1 MKLLVSVAIY
11 IDRNCW
17 GGLALLAREA
27 FAVAGTLHARSA
39 DLDASA
45 HFQVRLVGRTRA
57 PVRSFTGP
65 LLAPDCTLAA
75 AQRPQI
81 IVVPPFFFSDEERK
95 PVPAPVRRWLVDA
108 YDHGAV
114 LVCMAS
120 GVRLLAETGLLDGH
134 EVTGN
139 PSDQRVF
146 ASHYPRIRFT
156 PETPLVID
164 GRLIS
169 AASINPC
176 MDAISY
182 LVGQHMGEG
191 AARKFSRYTNS
202 VVHPTYERMAM
213 KNAPHKQHADQRI
226 KQAQEFMERHFKGD
240 ISVEEA
246 ARRAVMSVRNFSR
259 RFQQAVGMAPHSYL
273 ARCRAEF
280 AKDLLAQP
288 GLSIL
293 QVARQS
299 GFRNEV
305 ALRRAFDQLLGTTPT
320 AYRGATA
327 VKRQAEPRV

>member
-1 MKLLVSVAIY
+1 MKLLVAVSVL
-11 IDRNCW
+11 IDHDCW
-17 GGLALLAREA
+17 GGLALLVKEA
-27 FAVAGTLHARSA
+27 FAIAGTLHARSA
-39 DLDASA
+39 DLEASE
-45 HFQVRLVGRTRA
+45 HFRVRLVARTRA

-65 LLAPDCTLAA
+65 QLVPESTLAA
-75 AQRPQI
+75 ARRPQI
-81 IVVPPFFFSDEERK
+81 VVVPPFFFSDEERK
-95 PVPAPVRRWLVDA
+95 PIPAPLKRWLVEA
-108 YDHGAV
+108 HANGAV

-139 PSDQRVF
+139 PSDQRYF
-146 ASHYPRIRFT
+146 ARHFPRIRFT
-156 PETPLVID
+156 PQTPLVID
-164 GRLIS
+164 GRIIS

-182 LVGQHMGEG
+182 LVGQFMGEP

-202 VVHPTYERMAM
+202 LAQPTYERMAM
-213 KNAPHKQHADQRI
+213 KTAPHKQHADQRI
-226 KQAQEFMERHFKGD
+226 KQSQEFIERHFKDD

-259 RFQQAVGMAPHSYL
+259 RFQQAVGMAPHSYI

-305 ALRRAFDQLLGTTPT
+305 TLRRAFDQLLGTTPT
-320 AYRGATA
+320 AYRSATVVRRNGGA
-327 VKRQAEPRV
+327 V